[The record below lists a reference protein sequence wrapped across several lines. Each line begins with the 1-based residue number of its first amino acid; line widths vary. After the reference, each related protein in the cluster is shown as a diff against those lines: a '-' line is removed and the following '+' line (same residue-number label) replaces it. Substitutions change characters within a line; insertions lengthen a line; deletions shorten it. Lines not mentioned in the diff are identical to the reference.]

1 MAETFLRL
9 ELDSKGI
16 KAKIIEQGYNSL
28 IKNRC
33 RVLFKDLPEVKPEHS
48 EPSELFDAGM
58 DMVAK
63 ELDLVP
69 CSKAVIFV
77 SDLLVSFR
85 NLELPFNSEKKIK
98 QVLPFE
104 LENLL
109 PNDNETYISD
119 FHILDSPVDS
129 VINSSGNAS
138 LILSASFSEALVEK
152 YCLTLDNYGI
162 KPLIIAPC
170 GYAAAIGFL
179 QEASRLKSK
188 LKTGK
193 NLESMAFIH
202 ATDLEITLVLI
213 KNKKP
218 CSVRTIANS
227 HISSDKLAIMVEQTI
242 IGFNQIAGEDTF
254 FDIAVCMDGAV
265 HNADKILNAFEPSLK
280 NQTLRTHQTDQSGL
294 YFKLDS
300 NTMLLNIVPEKPGH
314 FLFNFCQGKYGTRSF
329 FKIYFSYIAASAVLM
344 VFAIALIVTG
354 ACFDNKKLESKIADL
369 DNKALLIFQTSF
381 PDKTKIEDPY
391 LQMKANVQAIMKNS
405 RTQQNIRSITGQN
418 SLKIIQILG
427 ELSTRVDD
435 TIDMDISRFLFNQEQ
450 LVISGSTDN
459 FNSVDKIKNKIE
471 SSQVFKTVNISSA
484 AADKNGSR
492 INFKFM
498 IEM

>member
-1 MAETFLRL
+1 MAETFLHL
-9 ELDSKGI
+9 ELDNKGI

-28 IKNRC
+28 IKDSC
-33 RVLFKDLPEVKPEHS
+33 HVLFKELPDVKS
-48 EPSELFDAGM
+48 EYSENSDIFDAGM

-63 ELDLVP
+63 ELELAS

-85 NLELPFNSEKKIK
+85 NLELPFHSEKKIK
-98 QVLPFE
+98 QILPFE

-109 PNDNETYISD
+109 PNNNEIYLSD
-119 FHILDSPVDS
+119 FHMLDSTV
-129 VINSSGNAS
+129 NTSGNS
-138 LILSASFSEALVEK
+138 ILILSASFAESLVEK
-152 YCLTLDNYGI
+152 YFLTLDNYGI

-179 QEASRLKSK
+179 HETSQLKSK

-193 NLESMAFIH
+193 KFESTAFIH

-218 CSVRTIANS
+218 CSVRTISNS
-227 HISSDKLAIMVEQTI
+227 HISSDNLAIMVEQTI

-254 FDIAVCMDGAV
+254 FDIAVCMDGDV

-280 NQTLRTHQTDQSGL
+280 NQTLQIGQTSQSGS

-300 NTMLLNIVPEKPGH
+300 NTMLFNIDPEKTEH
-314 FLFNFCQGKYGTRSF
+314 YLFNFCQGKYGTRSF
-329 FKIYFSYIAASAVLM
+329 FKTYFSHIAASAVLM

-354 ACFDNKKLESKIADL
+354 AFFDNKKLESKIADI
-369 DNKALLIFQTSF
+369 DNKALVIFQTSF
-381 PDKTKIEDPY
+381 PDKTKIQDPY
-391 LQMKANVQAIMKNS
+391 LQMKANVQSVIKNS
-405 RTQQNIRSITGQN
+405 RAQQNVKSFTGQN
-418 SLKIIQILG
+418 SLKIVKIIG
-427 ELSTRVDD
+427 ELSTRIDD
-435 TIDMDISRFLFNQEQ
+435 SIDMDITRFLFNQER
-450 LVISGSTDN
+450 LVLSGSTDN
-459 FNSVDKIKNKIE
+459 FNNVDKIKNKIE
-471 SSQVFKTVNISSA
+471 SSQIFKTVNINSA
-484 AADKNGSR
+484 AAEKNGTR

>member
-1 MAETFLRL
+1 MAETFLHL
-9 ELDSKGI
+9 ELDNKGI
-16 KAKIIEQGYNSL
+16 KAKIIEQGNNSL

-33 RVLFKDLPEVKPEHS
+33 RVLFKDLPEVKLEHS
-48 EPSELFDAGM
+48 KTLELFDAGM

-63 ELDLVP
+63 ELDLAS

-119 FHILDSPVDS
+119 FNMLDSPVDS
-129 VINSSGNAS
+129 AISSSDNSS
-138 LILSASFSEALVEK
+138 LILSASFSESLVEK
-152 YCLTLDNYGI
+152 YFLTLDNYGI

-179 QEASRLKSK
+179 HEISR

-193 NLESMAFIH
+193 KLESMAFIH

-227 HISSDKLAIMVEQTI
+227 HISSDKLAIMLEQTI

-254 FDIAVCMDGAV
+254 FDIAVCMDGEV
-265 HNADKILNAFEPSLK
+265 HNADKILYAFEPSLK
-280 NQTLRTHQTDQSGL
+280 NQTLQIEQFGSYL
-294 YFKLDS
+294 KLDS
-300 NTMLLNIVPEKPGH
+300 NTMLLNIVPEKTGH

-329 FKIYFSYIAASAVLM
+329 FKIYFSHIAASAVL
-344 VFAIALIVTG
+344 
-354 ACFDNKKLESKIADL
+354 
-369 DNKALLIFQTSF
+369 
-381 PDKTKIEDPY
+381 
-391 LQMKANVQAIMKNS
+391 
-405 RTQQNIRSITGQN
+405 
-418 SLKIIQILG
+418 
-427 ELSTRVDD
+427 
-435 TIDMDISRFLFNQEQ
+435 
-450 LVISGSTDN
+450 
-459 FNSVDKIKNKIE
+459 
-471 SSQVFKTVNISSA
+471 
-484 AADKNGSR
+484 
-492 INFKFM
+492 
-498 IEM
+498 